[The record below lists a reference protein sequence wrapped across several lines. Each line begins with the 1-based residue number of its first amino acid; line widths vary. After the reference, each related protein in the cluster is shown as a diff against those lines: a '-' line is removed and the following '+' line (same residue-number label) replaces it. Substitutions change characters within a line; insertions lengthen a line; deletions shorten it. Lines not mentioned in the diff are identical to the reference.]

1 MIRHLFSTRVV
12 VILTSILAYIIAVEG
27 KDAIFGN
34 FMNFQTV
41 LIAILVLTALSI
53 SATAFWSFDIESK
66 RDFVTDIFADIV
78 VLMLAVALLAHLLTR
93 SSFFQDV
100 EAEAL
105 VLAVTAFGLAL
116 LDFLVSLNAGAGKL
130 LEMDREHISKGG
142 N

>member
-93 SSFFQDV
+93 SSFFQD
-100 EAEAL
+100 
-105 VLAVTAFGLAL
+105 
-116 LDFLVSLNAGAGKL
+116 AGAGKL